1 MSKLNEFLQALGHVI
16 VIDDDASVRRSL
28 CTMLERAG
36 YDVSLYDCA
45 DAFLKNP
52 VVPSPAVIL
61 LDMRMPGTTGV
72 GLQSQ
77 LKTLAHNV
85 PVIFVS
91 GDSRPEEIIA
101 AMKQGAVDFLLKP
114 FSMESLLRAIG
125 SALQKDVEMHDALQ
139 QKLSVQERFALL
151 TPREK
156 VICAEMVSGRSNKE
170 IANASGSAAATV
182 KLHRARVLSKMKA
195 RALSDLIELFENI
208 NIAELA

>member
-1 MSKLNEFLQALGHVI
+1 MNKSSLGHIYLV
-16 VIDDDASVRRSL
+16 DDDPSIRRAL
-28 CTMLERAG
+28 AGTLERLG
-36 YDVSLYDCA
+36 YTVNAYEDPVHFLRDAIPVS
-45 DAFLKNP
+45 
-52 VVPSPAVIL
+52 PSAIL
-61 LDMRMPGTTGV
+61 MDMRMPGKSGV
-72 GLQSQ
+72 EIQAEMLEH
-77 LKTLAHNV
+77 KWMT
-85 PVIFVS
+85 PIIFIS
-91 GDSRPEEIIA
+91 GESLPAQIIQ

-125 SALQKDVEMHDALQ
+125 SALQKDVEMHNALQ

>member
-1 MSKLNEFLQALGHVI
+1 MNPSICGHVYVVDDNPDIRFYLTDLLRQMGYSIEGYDSAQAFLQQS
-16 VIDDDASVRRSL
+16 IDI
-28 CTMLERAG
+28 
-36 YDVSLYDCA
+36 
-45 DAFLKNP
+45 F
-52 VVPSPAVIL
+52 PAVL
-61 LDMRMPGTTGV
+61 VLDVRMPGMSGV
-72 GLQSQ
+72 DLQEKMRS
-77 LKTLAHNV
+77 LGRHT
-85 PVIFVS
+85 PIIFIS
-91 GDSRPEEIIA
+91 GESLPAQIIQ

-125 SALQKDVEMHDALQ
+125 SALQKDVEMHNALQ